1 MLLQR
6 QGQDPMTQVANVID
20 TESLL
25 QLRQTVA
32 NTHISEEVA
41 DYIVRLVSAT
51 RNNEKLLRGASP
63 RATLSVAALS
73 KAFAQL
79 QGRDYVIPR
88 DVQEVFPQTIAHR
101 VQVAPG
107 YDGSVSELLST
118 IVRKTK
124 APRLH

>member
-1 MLLQR
+1 M
-6 QGQDPMTQVANVID
+6 VF
-20 TESLL
+20 S
-25 QLRQTVA
+25 
-32 NTHISEEVA
+32 
-41 DYIVRLVSAT
+41 VRLVSAT
-51 RNNEKLLRGASP
+51 RSNEKLLRGASP

-79 QGRDYVIPR
+79 QGRDYVIPK

-107 YDGSVSELLST
+107 YDGTVAELLST